1 MIVTN
6 VNSPRRLDEEI
17 LDSIMLMAKY
27 GQCVCI
33 TPFTLMGAMAPITL
47 AGALVQQTAEALAV
61 IVLCQMIRAGAPCIM
76 GGFTSNVDMRT
87 GSPAFGTPENVHA
100 TLGGAQLARALK
112 LPYRSSAVNASP
124 VVDAQSTYETGFSLM
139 AAIMSHS
146 NLITHAAGWLE
157 GGLVNSFEKIVVDA
171 EMLRSWADMLKPAQ
185 FNADDL
191 ALEAIGAVAPGG
203 HFFGSDHTKSRYE
216 SAFYRPILSDWSN
229 FENWQEHGAKD
240 ATTRAH
246 EVWKKALATY
256 QPPPLD
262 AAVQDE
268 LQDYVARRTRELM
281 P

>member
-1 MIVTN
+1 
-6 VNSPRRLDEEI
+6 
-17 LDSIMLMAKY
+17 
-27 GQCVCI
+27 
-33 TPFTLMGAMAPITL
+33 
-47 AGALVQQTAEALAV
+47 
-61 IVLCQMIRAGAPCIM
+61 
-76 GGFTSNVDMRT
+76 
-87 GSPAFGTPENVHA
+87 
-100 TLGGAQLARALK
+100 
-112 LPYRSSAVNASP
+112 
-124 VVDAQSTYETGFSLM
+124 
-139 AAIMSHS
+139 
-146 NLITHAAGWLE
+146 
-157 GGLVNSFEKIVVDA
+157 LVNSYEKIVVDA
-171 EMLRSWADMLKPAQ
+171 EMLRSWADMLKPAR

-203 HFFGSDHTKSRYE
+203 HFFGSDHTKVRYE

-262 AAVQDE
+262 DAVRDE